1 MLRAARKIG
10 RLLSRL
16 DRNMGQLKLELE
28 AGIRDAGMDEG
39 SALDIGHLVAES
51 RENIASRLHDF
62 FNARLDTWARQ
73 AWREYWPAPS
83 CPPRPAH
90 EQQQQLET
98 SEVD

>member
-16 DRNMGQLKLELE
+16 DRNMGQLQQELE

-39 SALDIGHLVAES
+39 SALNIGHLVAES

-62 FNARLDTWARQ
+62 FNARLDFFARQ
-73 AWREYWPAPS
+73 TWREYWPA
-83 CPPRPAH
+83 AAGK
-90 EQQQQLET
+90 QQQQREMLKET
-98 SEVD
+98 TNA